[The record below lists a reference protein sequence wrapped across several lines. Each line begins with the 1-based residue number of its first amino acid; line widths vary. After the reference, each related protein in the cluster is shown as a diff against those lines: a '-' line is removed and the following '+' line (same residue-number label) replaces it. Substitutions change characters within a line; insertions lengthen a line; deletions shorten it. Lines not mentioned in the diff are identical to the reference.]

1 MLQTVEA
8 GDSELKAS
16 AEASIAYLRTFKWFF
31 FFGQFFHGVG
41 AAPLIT
47 LGTTVIDE
55 SVDRHAAPLYIGI
68 FQVQSH
74 PIRMR
79 IYHSNERCHI
89 SAILPKM
96 SSFQTFLVIGPAV
109 GYIAGGSTL
118 SFYVDFDTVTAPDGL
133 TR

>member
-8 GDSELKAS
+8 GDSALKAS

-68 FQVQSH
+68 FQV
-74 PIRMR
+74 
-79 IYHSNERCHI
+79 
-89 SAILPKM
+89 
-96 SSFQTFLVIGPAV
+96 
-109 GYIAGGSTL
+109 
-118 SFYVDFDTVTAPDGL
+118 
-133 TR
+133 

>member
-8 GDSELKAS
+8 ADSALKAS

-47 LGTTVIDE
+47 LGTIVIDE

-68 FQVQSH
+68 FQVQIQH
-74 PIRMR
+74 KL
-79 IYHSNERCHI
+79 H
-89 SAILPKM
+89 
-96 SSFQTFLVIGPAV
+96 SSFKILHE
-109 GYIAGGSTL
+109 S
-118 SFYVDFDTVTAPDGL
+118 
-133 TR
+133 RM

>member
-8 GDSELKAS
+8 GDSALKAS

-31 FFGQFFHGVG
+31 LFGQFFHGVG

-74 PIRMR
+74 PIQMR
-79 IYHSNERCHI
+79 IYERCHI
-89 SAILPKM
+89 SAILRH
-96 SSFQTFLVIGPAV
+96 
-109 GYIAGGSTL
+109 GGKL
-118 SFYVDFDTVTAPDGL
+118 F
-133 TR
+133 